1 DDAAPLSKNTARR
14 ITAHCGAADRRGQ
27 NCKFVDVVRNT
38 DGLSLTLL
46 LTTVRLAAPEEKARL
61 PIPSPEL
68 PLRAQLLTVNVPPLK
83 IPSPELPLTK
93 QLLTVNVPKLVIPPE
108 LPLRAQLLTVTVPEL
123 EIPAFE
129 LSLRTQ
135 LLTVNVPWLS
145 APVPELLLMLLL
157 ATVMEAP
164 AWL

>member
-1 DDAAPLSKNTARR
+1 M
-14 ITAHCGAADRRGQ
+14 
-27 NCKFVDVVRNT
+27 
-38 DGLSLTLL
+38 
-46 LTTVRLAAPEEKARL
+46 
-61 PIPSPEL
+61 
-68 PLRAQLLTVNVPPLK
+68 
-83 IPSPELPLTK
+83 
-93 QLLTVNVPKLVIPPE
+93 PKLVIPPE

-129 LSLRTQ
+129 LPLKTQ

-164 AWL
+164 VWL

>member
-1 DDAAPLSKNTARR
+1 MEW
-14 ITAHCGAADRRGQ
+14 
-27 NCKFVDVVRNT
+27 
-38 DGLSLTLL
+38 LSLTLL

-68 PLRAQLLTVNVPPLK
+68 PPRA
-83 IPSPELPLTK
+83 

-108 LPLRAQLLTVTVPEL
+108 LPIRAQLLTVTVPEL